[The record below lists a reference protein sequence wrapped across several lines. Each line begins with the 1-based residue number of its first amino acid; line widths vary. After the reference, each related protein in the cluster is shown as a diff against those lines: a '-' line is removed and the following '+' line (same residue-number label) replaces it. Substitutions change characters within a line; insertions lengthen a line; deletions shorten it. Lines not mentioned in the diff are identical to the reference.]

1 MIEEFWPNSLLL
13 KYMQDRL
20 TKNKVTMEDVINN
33 IRYNT
38 SEEYSIPLEVKE
50 RYDITVDYVKQM
62 GEAKLCNY
70 IANNYPA

>member
-13 KYMQDRL
+13 IYMQGRL
-20 TKNKVTMEDVINN
+20 TKNKITMENVIND

-38 SEEYSIPLEVKE
+38 SEEYSIPLEI
-50 RYDITVDYVKQM
+50 RGDYDRTVDYVKQM